1 MATAHLSV
9 RAHSRTGGHSVAAA
23 LAYRFGSD
31 LTDARTGVEHRYARR
46 GEAIEVGAVGFCH
59 GATKPAWPLG
69 AQAWV
74 DALER
79 AERRSNSI
87 VCRDVTVA
95 LPTGLSLEQAIA
107 LTIDTAQ
114 SISDHY
120 DCPTA
125 WALHPAPGEG
135 DARNWHAHILMAT
148 RALDPETGL
157 PGRKLRE
164 FHIRSRAESREQ
176 DSAREQQRTD
186 NGGSAEITRLRTEW
200 ERICNAHLAAAGRSE
215 RITMGRTRDPRD
227 RRPVLT
233 HGEVMAERILWGER
247 HPDTPLEGVSVREL
261 VLANYTSGG
270 CQSRRGRL
278 LAQHE
283 LAQGPHR
290 AHGGYHSALV
300 PALEPG
306 EIELAVEAA
315 QTLQPLPDP
324 PAPTPAPKRGP
335 RLRRRRQR
343 RVRNAA
349 KLTAEQA
356 TPAPTHGPACTATQ
370 SPSVHTDVQRLQTPS
385 GAHTPPRPPSRRGP
399 RLIRMA
405 TAVRRT
411 AARILSAVS
420 TLRHAPRRI
429 STVLLRSAEDLA
441 WRHRTTELTPRA
453 ARGPNPRTADPA
465 SAVQA
470 LSQRRAQAEQ
480 VLAAAAHAVLT
491 RALTPRVLEWVG
503 ECQIDQR
510 DPDSARADIR
520 VGLGVDPHTRD
531 HVLRELEVHTAQF
544 RARAVLAVAVE
555 QKLADWRAW
564 WGDGGRGQRIARE
577 IFARVWPTHRLE
589 QSEWET
595 ADPDE
600 QAKIRRELDDQ
611 AARRKRERETAEQA
625 ARAPPRSMGFRR
637 D

>member
-1 MATAHLSV
+1 MAIGHLSV
-9 RAHSRTGGHSVAAA
+9 RAHSRTVGHSVAAA

-31 LTDARTGVEHRYARR
+31 LTDSRTGVEHRYARR
-46 GEAIEVGAVGFCH
+46 GEAIEVGATGFCH
-59 GATKPAWPLG
+59 GATKPAWAPG

-95 LPTGLSLEQAIA
+95 LPTGLSLEEAIA
-107 LTIDTAQ
+107 LTIDAAQ

-125 WALHPAPGEG
+125 WALHAAPGEG
-135 DARNWHAHILMAT
+135 DTRNWHAHILMAT

-215 RITMGRTRDPRD
+215 QITMGRTRDPRD

-247 HPDTPLEGVSVREL
+247 HPHAPLEGVSVRKL
-261 VLANYTSGG
+261 VLANHTSGG
-270 CQSRRGRL
+270 CQTRRGHL
-278 LAQHE
+278 LAEHE

-306 EIELAVEAA
+306 EIKLAIEAA

-335 RLRRRRQR
+335 RTRRRRR
-343 RVRNAA
+343 HRVRSAA
-349 KLTAEQA
+349 KPAVEQA
-356 TPAPTHGPACTATQ
+356 TPGPAPTHGPACTATQ
-370 SPSVHTDVQRLQTPS
+370 SPSVHTDAQRLQTPG
-385 GAHTPPRPPSRRGP
+385 GAHTPPRSPPRRGP
-399 RLIRMA
+399 RLNRMA

-429 STVLLRSAEDLA
+429 ATVLLRSAEDLA

-453 ARGPNPRTADPA
+453 ARGPSPRTANPA
-465 SAVQA
+465 WSAPQIDLHTRAVQA
-470 LSQRRAQAEQ
+470 LHQRRAEAVITEAWLREEREHRARQHQARAERE
-480 VLAAAAHAVLT
+480 ARERT
-491 RALTPRVLEWVG
+491 RTPRPG
-503 ECQIDQR
+503 R
-510 DPDSARADIR
+510 D
-520 VGLGVDPHTRD
+520 RD
-531 HVLRELEVHTAQF
+531 
-544 RARAVLAVAVE
+544 
-555 QKLADWRAW
+555 
-564 WGDGGRGQRIARE
+564 
-577 IFARVWPTHRLE
+577 
-589 QSEWET
+589 
-595 ADPDE
+595 
-600 QAKIRRELDDQ
+600 
-611 AARRKRERETAEQA
+611 
-625 ARAPPRSMGFRR
+625 R
-637 D
+637 DR